1 MKLLI
6 DTEWFAALKD
16 IPKKKRQE
24 VIEAILD
31 YPNKDPD
38 AFIWQNVIKPTLER
52 GKIKYLNSLKNL
64 KQYTPQKTK
73 EKITEPDTDSDTDS
87 GIYNIKDINKYY
99 RDNRDIGVIGGKEKE
114 GERPPALEE
123 VLEYAREM
131 DAMAGVGGFKCSQET
146 AEQFWAHY
154 ESINWRIGNESRT
167 PITNWK
173 AKLRQWASKDKIAPP
188 GRIESEKEKQKRI
201 NHEKLQKMLQGEL
214 P

>member
-1 MKLLI
+1 
-6 DTEWFAALKD
+6 
-16 IPKKKRQE
+16 
-24 VIEAILD
+24 
-31 YPNKDPD
+31 
-38 AFIWQNVIKPTLER
+38 
-52 GKIKYLNSLKNL
+52 
-64 KQYTPQKTK
+64 
-73 EKITEPDTDSDTDS
+73 
-87 GIYNIKDINKYY
+87 
-99 RDNRDIGVIGGKEKE
+99 
-114 GERPPALEE
+114 
-123 VLEYAREM
+123 
-131 DAMAGVGGFKCSQET
+131 MAGVGGFKCSQET